1 MNCTNLKYYLID
13 AAGKH
18 ICGSY
23 QNLLK
28 SINERMEKQ
37 LDILKTAKCPLYVK
51 LRCVENKDENVLELY
66 AFVFG
71 AERGAI

>member
-1 MNCTNLKYYLID
+1 MIYTNFKFYLID

-18 ICGSY
+18 VYDSY
-23 QNLLK
+23 QDMLK

-37 LDILKTAKCPLYVK
+37 LDVLKAAKCPLDVK